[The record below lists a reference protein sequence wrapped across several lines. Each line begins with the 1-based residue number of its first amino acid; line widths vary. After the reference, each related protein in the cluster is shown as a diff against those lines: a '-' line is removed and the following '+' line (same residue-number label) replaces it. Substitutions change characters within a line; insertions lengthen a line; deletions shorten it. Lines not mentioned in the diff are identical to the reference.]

1 MSQDGFKKIV
11 RFVADALTGR
21 LGVAMMVIGYST
33 CAVVLLAYVSTQVY
47 TYSLMED
54 IVTRE
59 RDQRDLKEKI
69 GLQTER
75 YVALSSKERI
85 AGLCESKLALVQV
98 GNEQLVRVSIN
109 HRWNFD
115 KTRSDFGDET
125 IDLPDLMGS
134 DINELTEVMRK

>member
-1 MSQDGFKKIV
+1 MKQDGFKKTV

-21 LGVAMMVIGYST
+21 LGIAMMVLGYSA
-33 CAVVLLAYVSTQVY
+33 CAFVLLAYVSTQVY

-54 IVTRE
+54 IVKLERE
-59 RDQRDLKEKI
+59 QRGLKERI

-75 YVALSSKERI
+75 YVALSSKDRI
-85 AGLCESKLALVQV
+85 ASICESRLALVQA
-98 GNEQLVRVSIN
+98 GNDQLVRVSIG
-109 HRWNFD
+109 RGWPPRG
-115 KTRSDFGDET
+115 TQSDFREDT